1 MSQRLYQGII
11 HQMKDAAG
19 RTVGVIDENGI
30 IIACSELTKIGESHR
45 NVREIVRYASNS
57 ITADGYTYRLLG
69 TSMKN
74 DSIVFVEGTD
84 QIADKLS
91 AVLAVSLNNIRN
103 FYDEKHDRVTF
114 MKNVILDNI
123 MPGDIYL
130 KAKELHFATDVL
142 RYAMLIRFPEGCD
155 AVPYDAI
162 SNMFPNNDQDYVI
175 SVDENN
181 IAVIREIKQGN
192 EAEMEKTAKMV
203 SDTLLAEMFTQVYIG
218 IGNPV
223 STVKDVAR
231 SYREAQASLEVG
243 HVFDRDKTIVSY
255 DKLGIG
261 RLIYQLPVTLCE
273 MFLSEVFT
281 KAPIDL
287 LDRETMATVKCF
299 FENNL
304 NISET
309 SRKMFV
315 HRNTLVYRLDK
326 IKRITGLD
334 LREFDNAI
342 TFEVALMVK
351 KYLDSKPT
359 RF

>member
-1 MSQRLYQGII
+1 MSNRLFQGII
-11 HQMKDAAG
+11 HQMKESVG
-19 RTVGVIDENGI
+19 RTIGVIDENGI
-30 IIACSELTKIGESHR
+30 VVACSELTKIGESR
-45 NVREIVRYASNS
+45 QNVRELVRFASNS
-57 ITADGYTYRLLG
+57 VTSDNYTYRVVG
-69 TSMKN
+69 ASSRN
-74 DSIVFVEGTD
+74 DCIVFVEGTD
-84 QIADKLS
+84 AVAEKLS
-91 AVLAVSLNNIRN
+91 AVLAVSLNSIRN
-103 FYDEKHDRVTF
+103 FYDEKHDKVTF

-123 MPGDIYL
+123 MPGDIYI

-142 RYAMLIRFPEGCD
+142 RYAMLIKFPADCD
-155 AVPYDAI
+155 MIPYDAI
-162 SNMFPNNDQDYVI
+162 SNMFPNNNQDYVI
-175 SVDENN
+175 SVDESN
-181 IAVIREIKQGN
+181 IAVIREIKPGS
-192 EAEMEKTAKMV
+192 EAEIEKTAKTV
-203 SDTLLAEMFTQVYIG
+203 SDTLLADMFTQVYIG

-223 STVKDVAR
+223 SNVKDVAR
-231 SYREAQASLEVG
+231 SFREAQASLEVG
-243 HVFDRDKTIVSY
+243 RVFDKDKTIVSY

-281 KAPIDL
+281 KSSIDL

-351 KYLDSKPT
+351 KYLDSKPM
-359 RF
+359 RY

>member
-1 MSQRLYQGII
+1 MSNRLYQGII
-11 HQMKDAAG
+11 HQMKDVVG
-19 RTVGVIDENGI
+19 RVIGVIDENGI
-30 IIACSELTKIGESHR
+30 VVSCSELKKIGESR
-45 NVREIVRYASNS
+45 QYARDLVRFTSNAVTS
-57 ITADGYTYRLLG
+57 DGFTYRVLG
-69 TSMKN
+69 SSSRN
-74 DSIVFVEGTD
+74 DCIVFVEGVD
-84 QIADKLS
+84 PIADKMS
-91 AVLAVSLNNIRN
+91 AILAVSLNSLRN
-103 FYDEKHDRVTF
+103 FYDEKHDKVTF
-114 MKNVILDNI
+114 IKNVILDNI

-130 KAKELHFATDVL
+130 KAKELHFAADVL
-142 RYAMLIRFPEGCD
+142 RYAMLIRFPEGSD
-155 AVPYDAI
+155 AVPYDTI
-162 SNMFPNNDQDYVI
+162 SNMFPNNNQDYVV
-175 SVDENN
+175 SVDEHNV
-181 IAVIREIKQGN
+181 AVIREIKPGT
-192 EAEMEKTAKMV
+192 EPEIEKTAKTIA
-203 SDTLLAEMFTQVYIG
+203 DTLLAETFTQVYIG

-223 STVKDVAR
+223 SSVKDVAR

-255 DKLGIG
+255 GKLGIG

-273 MFLSEVFT
+273 MFLTEVFT
-281 KAPIDL
+281 KSSIEL

-315 HRNTLVYRLDK
+315 HRNTLVYRLEK

-359 RF
+359 RY

>member
-1 MSQRLYQGII
+1 MSNRLYQGII
-11 HQMKDAAG
+11 HQMKDAVG
-19 RTVGVIDENGI
+19 RTVGVIDENGLVV
-30 IIACSELTKIGESHR
+30 ACSELTKIGESR
-45 NVREIVRYASNS
+45 QNVRELVRFSSNAVVS
-57 ITADGYTYRLLG
+57 DNYTYMVLG
-69 TSMKN
+69 TSSRN
-74 DSIVFVEGTD
+74 DCIVFVEGGD
-84 QIADKLS
+84 PLAEKL
-91 AVLAVSLNNIRN
+91 AAILAVSLNNIRN
-103 FYDEKHDRVTF
+103 FYDEKHDKVTF
-114 MKNVILDNI
+114 MKNIILDNI

-142 RYAMLIRFPEGCD
+142 RYAMLIRFPENCD
-155 AVPYDAI
+155 AVPYDTV
-162 SNMFPNNDQDYVI
+162 SNMFPNSSQDYVI
-175 SVDENN
+175 SVDESNV
-181 IAVIREIKQGN
+181 AVIREIKPGS
-192 EAEMEKTAKMV
+192 EAEMEKTAKTV
-203 SDTLLAEMFTQVYIG
+203 SDTLLAETFTQVYIG

-223 STVKDVAR
+223 SSVKDVAR

-243 HVFDRDKTIVSY
+243 RVFDKDKTIVSY

-281 KAPIDL
+281 KSSVEL

-351 KYLDSKPT
+351 KYLDSKPM